1 MSFQGVASWE
11 GECPQKSEKVKCFGI
26 ISFNLKSE
34 VIDKE
39 FLFF

>member
-26 ISFNLKSE
+26 NFLRQSE
-34 VIDKE
+34 VGGD
-39 FLFF
+39 L